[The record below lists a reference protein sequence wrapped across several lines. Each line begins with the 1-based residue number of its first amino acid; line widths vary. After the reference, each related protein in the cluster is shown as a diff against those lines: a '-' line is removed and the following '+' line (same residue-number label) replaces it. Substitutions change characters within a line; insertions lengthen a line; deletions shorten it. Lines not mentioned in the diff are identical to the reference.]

1 LALAPTP
8 TPIQWE
14 GGLFLPRKKKMRL
27 NREADHSLP
36 SYGKVKKAWSCTST
50 LLRFFRACCLIK
62 CGHEGTGVI
71 MNDKTSFENKIVNIA
86 NICKKNFDNDKT
98 GMSG

>member
-1 LALAPTP
+1 
-8 TPIQWE
+8 
-14 GGLFLPRKKKMRL
+14 
-27 NREADHSLP
+27 
-36 SYGKVKKAWSCTST
+36 
-50 LLRFFRACCLIK
+50 
-62 CGHEGTGVI
+62 